1 MRRLSSAKTLAPLA
15 PAPLLDSPASKIKH
29 NQIPLPCSISV
40 NKAVVSGS
48 VSSYALES
56 RLGNCGQATAICR
69 ATMQRLPGR
78 SLEGLTV
85 QGFDY
90 DSILGQCCEMPI
102 GFVQILVEVALCSA
116 HCTVAVLLG
125 GSSQVRF
132 LVVGFRVLVFA
143 AAVKMNNNGVG
154 VIVWHE
160 LGLGGGFGWSGEMSM
175 VVGRGGK
182 MVGGKTMVATPLTA

>member
-125 GSSQVRF
+125 GSSQ
-132 LVVGFRVLVFA
+132 
-143 AAVKMNNNGVG
+143 MNNNGVG